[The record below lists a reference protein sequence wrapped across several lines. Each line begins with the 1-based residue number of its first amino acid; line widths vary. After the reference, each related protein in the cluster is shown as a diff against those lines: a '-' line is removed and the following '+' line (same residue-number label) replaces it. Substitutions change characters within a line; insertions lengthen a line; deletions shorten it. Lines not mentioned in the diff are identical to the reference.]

1 MHNKEQAIAQIL
13 DSIESLKHEI
23 KVLEE
28 SFHQVISEESDQ
40 QEIFVDAEIVEED
53 KKPAAKKK
61 LSKAEQRLEG
71 KRRAQEWAKSLKKS
85 K

>member
-1 MHNKEQAIAQIL
+1 MRNKEQAIAQIL

-40 QEIFVDAEIVEED
+40 QELFVDAEIVEED

-61 LSKAEQRLEG
+61 LSKAEQHLEG